1 MKKFHGA
8 RFTKDK
14 FMFAIEDKNVLVI
27 GLGLS
32 GVAAAELLVA
42 RGGRVVAVDSVD
54 NAAARE
60 AAARLRAHGVRVE
73 LGVRKLPPFTP
84 AIVRASMKPAKVP
97 SPSLAY
103 DFAVIS
109 PGVPLDNP
117 LVVELR
123 AKKIPLIGELEL
135 GYQQSF
141 ALNISITGTNGK
153 TTTTELVERVLTMN
167 DLKTLAAGNIGT
179 PLCAV
184 ADETRALDYVTL
196 EVSSFQL
203 ETIQMFR
210 PAVAVLMNL
219 TPDHLDRY
227 ASMDEY
233 VRAKARLFEN
243 QEAFDCAIIQ
253 SEALAYL
260 KKLGVRI
267 PSRLVTFSAT
277 DSTADIY
284 LDRTLI
290 ISRVEGWTGPLLN
303 MEDVLLH
310 GPHNAENIMAT
321 LAIGRA
327 LHIPLEGVV
336 SAIKS
341 YKPAPHRCE
350 FVAEVNGVKFVN
362 DSKATNVDA
371 VAKALEAMPNG
382 ENPREANVWLLAG
395 GKDKGFDYHELGPV
409 LARRVKSAIL
419 FGETAGKICAAWDR
433 FTPCSTA
440 PGLLEAFAS
449 AVEEAVPGDVVLL
462 SPACSSFDQFR
473 NYQHRGEVFREA
485 VERLRNS
492 ARTTTQERGVTP
504 NGIVVPMT
512 GLISATKTA
521 AMTLTH

>member
-1 MKKFHGA
+1 
-8 RFTKDK
+8 
-14 FMFAIEDKNVLVI
+14 MFVLEDKNVLVI

-42 RGGRVVAVDSVD
+42 RGARVVAVDGAD
-54 NAAARE
+54 NSASRE

-73 LGVRKLPPFTP
+73 LGVRKVPPFTP
-84 AIVRASMKPAKVP
+84 AIVRTHMKPARVP
-97 SPSLAY
+97 APSLAY

-167 DLKTLAAGNIGT
+167 DLKTVSAGNIGT

-227 ASMDEY
+227 ASMDDY
-233 VRAKARLFEN
+233 VRAKARMFEN
-243 QEAFDCAIIQ
+243 QEAFDCAIVQ
-253 SEALAYL
+253 SEALACL
-260 KKLGVRI
+260 KKLNVRI
-267 PSRLVTFSAT
+267 PSKLITFSAT
-277 DSTADIY
+277 DQSADIY
-284 LDRTLI
+284 LDRSLI
-290 ISRVEGWTGPLLN
+290 ISRVENWTGPLLN
-303 MEDVLLH
+303 MEEVLLH

-321 LAIGRA
+321 LAVGRA

-336 SAIKS
+336 NAIKS

-350 FVAEVNGVKFVN
+350 FVAEINGVKFIN

-371 VAKALEAMPNG
+371 VAKALLAMPEG
-382 ENPREANVWLLAG
+382 EKPREANVWLLAG

-409 LARRVKSAIL
+409 LSRRVKGAFL
-419 FGETAGKICAAWDR
+419 FGETAEKIRAAWGL
-433 FTPCSTA
+433 FTPCSA
-440 PGLLEAFAS
+440 VSGLLEAFS
-449 AVEEAVPGDVVLL
+449 FAVREAVPGDVVLL

-485 VERLRNS
+485 VERLQDSGGKNREADS
-492 ARTTTQERGVTP
+492 GVLPVFSPADVPSVDPVHVTP
-504 NGIVVPMT
+504 GGLVVAQAAAPMT
-512 GLISATKTA
+512 LI
-521 AMTLTH
+521 H